1 VTDPIQPWPVTRPG
15 DEGHPVVTLQELLR
29 AHGHA
34 IAADGV
40 FGPRTEAAVRA
51 VQTAAG
57 LTADGVAG
65 PLTWPKAVVT
75 VRRGSTGNAV
85 RGVQVEFQFR
95 NLSGDPAQ
103 GLQVDGVFGP
113 KTDAAVRG
121 FQDALDI
128 AVDGVVGAVTW
139 RALVSGMLSF

>member
-1 VTDPIQPWPVTRPG
+1 VTDPIQPWPGTRPG

-75 VRRGSTGNAV
+75 VRRGSTGDAV